1 MTILET
7 IIFSLAVEF
16 FAGLISWKF
25 YKKAGYPAWG
35 AFVPIYNT
43 YLLTKIIQRPGWW
56 VILFYIPIVGNVMGV
71 VAVYELLHVFNYRKL
86 KYTFYTLLTGG
97 LYLAYLNYSEKLNY
111 VGRDD
116 KNIRKHVSELAA
128 SLIFAIVAATIIRTF
143 TFEAFT
149 IPTPSMEKSLM
160 VGDFLFVSKIQYG
173 SRLPMTPLCLPLVHN
188 RIPGTDI
195 PSYLDWVELPYVRLP
210 KINDVQR
217 LDPVVFNY
225 PMESDKPVDKREHYV
240 KRCVAVPGDTL
251 QIVDGQVLINNQKQQ
266 MPDRALPQFSYYV
279 EFKGQGF
286 SPRLLKEQF
295 DIDPDAYY
303 IINNKGLRAQDN
315 GSGNEGFQA
324 FAYIMTI
331 PTHQLEKFKAQ
342 PNLVQVIRLNSYREI
357 KDFPSNS
364 PATLVRHLYN
374 YGYLA
379 TSQIFPNPA
388 HGGDSLDFKWTRDN
402 YGPIY
407 MPRAGDKV
415 ELDRQ
420 NFLKFRRIIEVYE
433 GNTLEVRNDQYFING
448 QATKEY
454 TFKQGYYWMM
464 GDNRH
469 NSLDS
474 RYWGYV
480 PADHIVGKPV
490 FIWMSWDKFADGI
503 RNQIRTKRVFTTVS
517 GKGERVS
524 YFWYFIGVVILI
536 YGFNYFRKRRKEDK
550 AA

>member
-16 FAGLISWKF
+16 FAGLITWKF
-25 YKKAGYPAWG
+25 YKQAGHPAWG

-43 YLLTKIIQRPGWW
+43 YLLTKIIKRPGWW
-56 VILFYIPIVGNVMGV
+56 VILFYIPIVGNVMGI

-86 KYTFYTLLTGG
+86 KHTFYTILTGG
-97 LYLAYLNYSEKLNY
+97 LYLGYLNYSEKLSY
-111 VGRDD
+111 AGRDEV
-116 KNIRKHVSELAA
+116 NIRKHVSELTA
-128 SLIFAIVAATIIRTF
+128 SLLFAVVAATIIRTF

-160 VGDFLFVSKIQYG
+160 VGDFLFVSKLQYG
-173 SRLPMTPLCLPLVHN
+173 SRLPITPLCLPLVHN
-188 RIPGTDI
+188 RIPGTDM
-195 PSYLDWVELPYVRLP
+195 PSYLDWVQLPYTRLP
-210 KINDVQR
+210 RISDVQR

-225 PMESDKPVDKREHYV
+225 PMESEKPVDKREHYV
-240 KRCVAVPGDTL
+240 KRCVATPGDTL
-251 QIVDGQVLINNQKQQ
+251 LIENGQVIINGNELE

-303 IINNKGLRAQDN
+303 IINSGGLRSQDYR
-315 GSGNEGFQA
+315 GNKSYQPL
-324 FAYIMTI
+324 AYIITI

-342 PNLVQVIRLNSYREI
+342 PNIVRVVRLNSYKEI
-357 KDFPSNS
+357 TDFPADS
-364 PATLVRHLYN
+364 PAPLVRHLAN

-379 TSQIFPNPA
+379 NAQVFPNA
-388 HGGDSLDFKWTRDN
+388 LHGDSLDFKWTRDN

-415 ELDRQ
+415 EL
-420 NFLKFRRIIEVYE
+420 NWKNYLKFRRVIEVYE
-433 GNTLEVRNDQYFING
+433 GNTLEIRGDKFFING
-448 QATKEY
+448 QQAIDY

-490 FIWMSWDKFADGI
+490 FIWMSWDKFAEGI
-503 RNQIRTKRVFTTVS
+503 QNKIRSKRVFTTVNGE
-517 GKGERVS
+517 GKRVS
-524 YFWYFIGVVILI
+524 YLWPFIIVVLLI
-536 YGFNYFRKRRKEDK
+536 YGFNYFRKRRKAGK
-550 AA
+550 AKA